1 MVCLTVFLATA
12 LRSNGS
18 VDVGLIGFSFVY
30 IMQVTSLFQYAV
42 RQSAEVEDA
51 MTAVERIM
59 TYSSLNPEPGY
70 HSHCTSSS
78 SSKNSSTNSKN
89 SSNSKDYKRLSS
101 DSDTFNTTTCDSN
114 STTNDSM
121 NVNVSG
127 KGHLELCRLEA
138 RYRNDME
145 ARLINAS
152 LDIKSGSKVGVCGRT
167 GSGKSTLLLALLRL
181 NIVSEGSMELD
192 KESLLDIDLQSS
204 RRRFARIPQEASFF
218 SGSVRFNMDP
228 FQKYTDEEIWTALE
242 DAHIKDYMTSHPHRL
257 EAAVGENGSNFSAG
271 QRQLLSLARAILHRN
286 ASVVLCDEVT
296 ASVDYQT
303 DALVNETLRN
313 SERFKKATII
323 TIAHRLRTIADVDTI
338 IVMDKGH
345 IVEVNDPAV
354 LLADKSS
361 RFYDLCEQSGELE
374 DIQKIC
380 DSRERESDG
389 RSRSSSAAI
398 A

>member
-78 SSKNSSTNSKN
+78 SSKRLSKNSKT

-101 DSDTFNTTTCDSN
+101 DSDTFNTTTRDSN

-121 NVNVSG
+121 NVNG

-192 KESLLDIDLQSS
+192 KESLLD
-204 RRRFARIPQEASFF
+204 
-218 SGSVRFNMDP
+218 M
-228 FQKYTDEEIWTALE
+228 
-242 DAHIKDYMTSHPHRL
+242 
-257 EAAVGENGSNFSAG
+257 
-271 QRQLLSLARAILHRN
+271 
-286 ASVVLCDEVT
+286 
-296 ASVDYQT
+296 
-303 DALVNETLRN
+303 
-313 SERFKKATII
+313 
-323 TIAHRLRTIADVDTI
+323 
-338 IVMDKGH
+338 
-345 IVEVNDPAV
+345 
-354 LLADKSS
+354 
-361 RFYDLCEQSGELE
+361 
-374 DIQKIC
+374 
-380 DSRERESDG
+380 
-389 RSRSSSAAI
+389 
-398 A
+398 